1 MTPTFL
7 YNVLAKKPLPK
18 RKDYNSTADE
28 VFSATPKI
36 TRAEIKPFSRE
47 DMMNAPKDNFDGSF
61 ESIVRN
67 IKDLNSMIDQQY
79 CEETAQRLELDTT
92 QAKKALALVFENLQ
106 MLDGKQKDYGPKN
119 IAPFDEND
127 LNLFMVC
134 GRANDKMQRL
144 LKLTKDKI
152 KDEDAEPVN
161 ESIEDTLRDL
171 CNYAII
177 ALLVLKNQW
186 ED

>member
-7 YNVLAKKPLPK
+7 YNVLANKPLPK
-18 RKDYNSTADE
+18 RKDFNSTADE
-28 VFSATPKI
+28 VFSVTPNNNNGVI
-36 TRAEIKPFSRE
+36 RSFSRE
-47 DMMNAPKDNFDGSF
+47 DMMNAPSDNFDGSF
-61 ESIVRN
+61 ESIMRSA
-67 IKDLNSMIDQQY
+67 KTLNSMIDQQY
-79 CEETAQRLELDTT
+79 CSEAAQRLELDTT

-119 IAPFDEND
+119 IAPFDDND
-127 LNLFMVC
+127 FNLFMVC

-144 LKLTKDKI
+144 LKLTRDKI
-152 KDEDAEPVN
+152 KDENAEPVN

-171 CNYAII
+171 CNYALI